1 VEALARGIEV
11 VKANQRE
18 LLDLLTLLLKNSA
31 PPQPDLPSITELFQL
46 PMKTIQDARNLTKL
60 LKVQH
65 NASKMVNFK
74 HSSNNN
80 DLNFIFILV
89 IAEDVRHWDRRDYEF
104 HGWKGHEV
112 NHDLPVWQLFLL
124 SRPE

>member
-18 LLDLLTLLLKNSA
+18 VLDLLTLLLKNSA

-46 PMKTIQDARNLTKL
+46 PMKTIQDARNLKKL

-74 HSSNNN
+74 HSSN
-80 DLNFIFILV
+80 
-89 IAEDVRHWDRRDYEF
+89 
-104 HGWKGHEV
+104 K
-112 NHDLPVWQLFLL
+112 
-124 SRPE
+124 